1 MSFHLHTICYNTSV
15 KNYIQ
20 TFYNLLFRS
29 STYYP
34 SLCKNDARDL
44 L

>member
-1 MSFHLHTICYNTSV
+1 MSFYLHTICNNTCV
-15 KNYIQ
+15 INYVQ

-29 STYYP
+29 NTYYP
-34 SLCKNDARDL
+34 SLCKNDTRDL